1 MNASQAAENG
11 VTTPTLAV
19 KAKGSFNYG
28 FTIIPNYLRDEFMP
42 VAGTDAFAFAYLI
55 ISWAGEG
62 DRGAR
67 LSTRYTRTI
76 TKWTARRLD
85 EAKADV
91 LKALPQVFS
100 FQPGDQKTSRPEI
113 WWVDFDELS
122 RLHATYLAGLEAKQA
137 QKRGPGR
144 PKKPVPTVSTGIP
157 EAAEKP
163 ALTVSTG
170 FLGTKTNFGK
180 NLFSMREHPCSDTEN
195 TPVLT
200 SGTLKEKGEEQG
212 KEREEEGERPPSPGT
227 AAFSSSGAG
236 GSTDQGQAPDGA
248 AAGAARGHTPSQDLD
263 SGTAGGRI
271 DTATSTAQV
280 PGAAAAA
287 LASVSEI
294 RPVPQA
300 ELAARTSWGR
310 KSNEMALLI
319 RYGGTLVNKT
329 LNENTPVRDLPRAQW
344 WTRLTAD
351 EINLAGLTASREAQ
365 REAANMK
372 TLFYR
377 ALDRLIGAVGAEKA
391 AEGASSA
398 LGTDPMLK
406 PGDGVRIGGIDGVVE
421 LVTAATYRV
430 QLVNHDTSTIDRS
443 VHAQLGR
450 IQRLDYVPE
459 IPVPQAEHV
468 AKGKQWR
475 HKRQGHVVMIL
486 AVDGP
491 KVTLFD
497 GDTLSL
503 MDLHRQYEPV
513 ATAS

>member
-1 MNASQAAENG
+1 MNAPQAAANG
-11 VTTPTLAV
+11 VTPTLAV
-19 KAKGSFNYG
+19 KAKGNFNYG

-85 EAKADV
+85 EAKADI
-91 LKALPQVFS
+91 LKTLPQVFS
-100 FQPGDQKTSRPEI
+100 CQPGDQKTSRPET

-157 EAAEKP
+157 EVEEKP

-170 FLGTKTNFGK
+170 FLGGKTNFGK
-180 NLFSMREHPCSDTEN
+180 NLFSLREHPCSDTEN
-195 TPVLT
+195 TPVPALR
-200 SGTLKEKGEEQG
+200 TLKEKGEEQE
-212 KEREEEGERPPSPGT
+212 KKREEEGDR
-227 AAFSSSGAG
+227 SSGAG
-236 GSTDQGQAPDGA
+236 AAGSSSSGDQGKTDQQQAPDGA
-248 AAGAARGHTPSQDLD
+248 AAHAARGHTPPQAQ
-263 SGTAGGRI
+263 GTGSAGGRI
-271 DTATSTAQV
+271 DTTTSTEQV

-300 ELAARTSWGR
+300 ELDARSCWSH
-310 KSNEMALLI
+310 KSPQMELLVT
-319 RYGGTLVNKT
+319 YGGTLVRKT
-329 LNENTPVRDLPRAQW
+329 LQEPTPVRALPRAQW
-344 WTRLTAD
+344 WTRLTEG
-351 EINLAGLTASREAQ
+351 EIHLAGLTASREAQ
-365 REAANMK
+365 REAGNMK

-377 ALDRLIGAVGAEKA
+377 ALDRLVGAIPAEKPA
-391 AEGASSA
+391 DGKPAA
-398 LGTDPMLK
+398 LGIDPMLK
-406 PGDGVRIGGIDGVVE
+406 PGDGVRISGTDGIVE

-430 QLVNHDTSTIDRS
+430 QLVTHETSTIDRS
-443 VHAQLGR
+443 VHAQLSR
-450 IQRLDYVPE
+450 IERLDYVPV
-459 IPVPQAEHV
+459 IPTAEGENV
-468 AKGKQWR
+468 AKGKLWR
-475 HKRQGHVVMIL
+475 HKRQGHTVMIK

-491 KVTLFD
+491 TVTFFD
-497 GDTLSL
+497 GDTLSVFEL
-503 MDLHRQYEPV
+503 NRQYEPV
-513 ATAS
+513 PTAS